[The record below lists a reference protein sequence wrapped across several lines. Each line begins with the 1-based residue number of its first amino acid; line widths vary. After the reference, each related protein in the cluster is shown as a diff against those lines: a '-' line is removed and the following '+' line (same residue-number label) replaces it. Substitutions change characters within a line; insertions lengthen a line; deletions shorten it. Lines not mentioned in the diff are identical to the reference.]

1 MMTSVILMLV
11 KYGKTMIERKSLR
24 DISWQVDEKTYRADP
39 ALSYSTLSRYERE
52 GFNNLDKLF
61 DRIESPSLTFG
72 SAVDA
77 QITGGDEEF
86 NANFMVADFP
96 TLPDAMVQ
104 LVKAVFSVYKDKYT
118 DIREIPNNLLL
129 SAISGISWN
138 NHWRPDTRAN
148 KIKEDGEVYYRLLYM
163 AGDKTVLSSQTY
175 NDVSNAVSKLKS
187 SDATRFYFEA
197 DSPFDDNIERLYQLK
212 FKAVLNG
219 VPYRCMADEL
229 IVFHKEKVVVPID
242 LKTSSKPEW
251 DFHKS
256 FIEWRYDLQ
265 ARLYWRIIRKVMDED
280 PYFKDFKL
288 ADYNFIVINKKTL
301 QPLVWKCPFTQ
312 AIVSLPLKDGKIVL
326 RDPEEI
332 GRELFDYLDRRPPVP
347 NEIELTKPN
356 DLLKWIEKL

>member
-1 MMTSVILMLV
+1 MN
-11 KYGKTMIERKSLR
+11 MIERKSLR

-61 DRIESPSLTFG
+61 DRVESPSLTFG

-77 QITGGDEEF
+77 IMTGGDEEF

-96 TLPDAMVQ
+96 ALPDAVV
-104 LVKAVFSVYKDKYT
+104 LIVKTVFAAYKDEYT
-118 DIREIPNNLLL
+118 DIRDIPNNLLL

-163 AGDKTVLSSQTY
+163 AEDKTVLNTPAY
-175 NDVSNAVSKLKS
+175 NDVCSTVSKLKS
-187 SDATRFYFEA
+187 SNATRFYFEE

-251 DFHKS
+251 DFFKS
-256 FIEWRYDLQ
+256 FLEWRY
-265 ARLYWRIIRKVMDED
+265 
-280 PYFKDFKL
+280 
-288 ADYNFIVINKKTL
+288 
-301 QPLVWKCPFTQ
+301 
-312 AIVSLPLKDGKIVL
+312 
-326 RDPEEI
+326 
-332 GRELFDYLDRRPPVP
+332 
-347 NEIELTKPN
+347 
-356 DLLKWIEKL
+356 EK